1 MNPRPRVWRLAILLA
16 ILALVAAAC
25 GQKTGVAG
33 QQVSA
38 GDGGTGGFDDF
49 ESADGAVDDDFASGD
64 TGDTT
69 GTDTGAVSGG
79 TDGGTTGGGGGGG
92 DTGGQAGGGNPG
104 AQQGGNGGG
113 GGGSA
118 APAGDRTGISDNEIV
133 IGIHAPVTGAAPIPQ
148 NSFDTGKDVYW
159 NFVKANGG
167 VWGSHNVRVVFED
180 DKFDPR
186 TAVQVCK
193 KMVEQDKAFILIGG
207 GGADQITACANYAQ
221 SVGVPYLSAGVNE
234 DGLAGVRAYFA
245 LSQTYAQQSSIIT
258 QMIAKKQF
266 GINSTDVGIAVADS
280 GSFNDAHASITKS
293 FQDAGFNIVYNKR
306 IPKSASQSEAA
317 TIASQM
323 NSAGADV
330 VYFLSSPV
338 TFLNV
343 AAATGPTYA
352 PRWVGPGIT
361 SGLNTVTAVGC
372 RAANSVD
379 DAIFLS
385 PFPQLDV
392 IDQVDPN
399 YRKTYG
405 NGADDLGIA
414 LWGLNKAL
422 HTAFEQIGPTMSRQS
437 LIGHLEQG
445 APIKS
450 GVFGDLQYSGSNHF
464 GGKASHVLQADC
476 GSATYKTV
484 AQFVT
489 GF

>member
-1 MNPRPRVWRLAILLA
+1 MSTRLRGWRFAVLLV
-16 ILALVAAAC
+16 ILAMVAAAC
-25 GQKTGVAG
+25 GQKAGVAG

-49 ESADGAVDDDFASGD
+49 ESADGLTDDLATSDPTD
-64 TGDTT
+64 TS
-69 GTDTGAVSGG
+69 GTDTSTADSGG
-79 TDGGTTGGGGGGG
+79 STTGGATGGATGGDAGAAAGGEAGAPAGGGGGGG
-92 DTGGQAGGGNPG
+92 
-104 AQQGGNGGG
+104 
-113 GGGSA
+113 A
-118 APAGDRTGISDNEIV
+118 AAVAGDRTGISDTEIV

-148 NSFDTGKDVYW
+148 SSFDTGKDVYW
-159 NFVKANGG
+159 NYVASQGG
-167 VWGSHNVRVVFED
+167 VWGTHKVKVVFED

-234 DGLAGVRAYFA
+234 DGLAGVRAFFA
-245 LSQTYAQQSSIIT
+245 LSQTYAQQSSTIT
-258 QMIAKKQF
+258 QMIAKKKF

-280 GSFNDAHASITKS
+280 GSFNDAHASITKA
-293 FQDAGFNIVYNKR
+293 FQDAKFNIVYNKR

-343 AAATGPTYA
+343 AAATGPTYS
-352 PRWVGPGIT
+352 PQWVGPGIT
-361 SGLNTVTAVGC
+361 SGLNTVTNVGC
-372 RAANSVD
+372 KAANSVD
-379 DAIFLS
+379 KSLFLS

-405 NGADDLGIA
+405 GGADDLGIA

-437 LIGHLEQG
+437 LIAHLEKG
-445 APIKS
+445 TAIKS
-450 GVFGDLQYSGSNHF
+450 GVFGDIQFSASNHF
-464 GGKASHVLQADC
+464 GGKSSHVLQADC
-476 GSATYKTV
+476 ASSTYKTV
-484 AQFVT
+484 AQFVS

>member
-1 MNPRPRVWRLAILLA
+1 MNPRRRAWRFAFLLA

-25 GQKTGVAG
+25 GQKAGVAG
-33 QQVSA
+33 QQVTA
-38 GDGGTGGFDDF
+38 GDDGTGGFDDLG
-49 ESADGAVDDDFASGD
+49 SADGGVDDFAADD
-64 TGDTT
+64 TGDT
-69 GTDTGAVSGG
+69 
-79 TDGGTTGGGGGGG
+79 GGTTDDATTGGNTSGATGGGAGGGDAGTSGGGGEAPAAGGGGGGG
-92 DTGGQAGGGNPG
+92 E
-104 AQQGGNGGG
+104 
-113 GGGSA
+113 A
-118 APAGDRTGISDNEIV
+118 AVAGDRTGISDNEIV

-280 GSFNDAHASITKS
+280 GSFNDAHASITNS
-293 FQDAGFNIVYNKR
+293 FKQAGFNIVYNKR

-343 AAATGPTYA
+343 AAATGPTYN

-361 SGLNTVTAVGC
+361 SGLNTVTSVGC
-372 RAANSVD
+372 KAAGSVD
-379 DAIFLS
+379 KAIFLS

-392 IDQVDPN
+392 IDRVDPN

-405 NGADDLGIA
+405 GGADDLGIA

-437 LIGHLEQG
+437 LIAHLEG
-445 APIKS
+445 GNPIKS
-450 GVFGDLQYSGSNHF
+450 GVFPDLQFSSSNHF

-476 GSATYKTV
+476 GSETYKTV
-484 AQFVT
+484 GQFVS